1 MNLTTRDSCVVGGV
15 LTFALL
21 VAGCSSG
28 GGAGGGGR
36 LLWRPIRDNIRV
48 RNEQPIAGLV

>member
-36 LLWRPIRDNIRV
+36 LLWRLIRDNIRV